1 MKKQIILVIGA
12 AGQIGTE
19 LTIALQKEYGR
30 GNVIAADKN
39 TKPGFDGIELV
50 DGK

>member
-19 LTIALQKEYGR
+19 LTAALKNEYGR
-30 GNVIAADKN
+30 ENVIAAD
-39 TKPGFDGIELV
+39 TKIRH
-50 DGK
+50 